1 MSVVSDF
8 SIQRE
13 REVSSGRQL
22 GFGRNWAQFPKLLNE
37 APDSDA
43 DFNKFL
49 GDWSP
54 QRKTSNGSNLS
65 VFRLR
70 WSEHHCA
77 EALRHNRRPALCR
90 VHCSRR
96 EFAT

>member
-1 MSVVSDF
+1 MSVVNDF
-8 SIQRE
+8 VIQHE
-13 REVSSGRQL
+13 REVSFRRRL
-22 GFGRNWAQFPKLLNE
+22 RFGRNWAQFLNQAPVSEADLNE
-37 APDSDA
+37 FP
-43 DFNKFL
+43 
-49 GDWSP
+49 GEGSP
-54 QRKTSNGSNLS
+54 AGKTSNGSNFR

-90 VHCSRR
+90 VHCSGR

>member
-1 MSVVSDF
+1 MSGVNDF
-8 SIQRE
+8 ATQRE

-22 GFGRNWAQFPKLLNE
+22 GFGRNWAQFRKPLNE
-37 APDSDA
+37 APVSEA

-49 GDWSP
+49 GERSP
-54 QRKTSNGSNLS
+54 ARKTRDGSNLP

-77 EALRHNRRPALCR
+77 EELRHNRRPTFCR
-90 VHCSRR
+90 VHCGGR